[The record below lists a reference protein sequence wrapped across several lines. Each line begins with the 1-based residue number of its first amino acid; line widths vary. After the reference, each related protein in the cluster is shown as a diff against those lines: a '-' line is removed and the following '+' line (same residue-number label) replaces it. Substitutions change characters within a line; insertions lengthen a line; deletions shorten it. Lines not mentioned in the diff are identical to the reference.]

1 MFQSSKDILN
11 IVISFCIVWVTVFI
25 CWMFY
30 YLMKIFKDTSKIIE
44 EFRIRLQGL
53 SEAIKNIGEKIERV
67 QNVLNMV
74 TGSVGS
80 FMKRTGKK
88 KNDRSSEDDDEAGS
102 FAEVAKDA
110 VDRAVEATADRMRKI
125 TKKIRK

>member
-1 MFQSSKDILN
+1 
-11 IVISFCIVWVTVFI
+11 
-25 CWMFY
+25 
-30 YLMKIFKDTSKIIE
+30 MKIFKDTSKIIE

-67 QNVLNMV
+67 QSVLNMV

-88 KNDRSSEDDDEAGS
+88 KNDRSSEDEAGS